1 MQNKSNLLLAV
12 AATSL
17 ISMSA
22 SAAVITSWSMTTA
35 VPAATTGTSYNYGVA
50 DSDDLASGTMLS
62 SGLAIAATTR
72 DNNVP
77 APAPEVGDWRD
88 DWRRNRNLMIELN
101 PALEYDPTS
110 VMVMFVRGTSEK
122 QKALIRD
129 AIGGM
134 TVET

>member
-1 MQNKSNLLLAV
+1 
-12 AATSL
+12 
-17 ISMSA
+17 
-22 SAAVITSWSMTTA
+22 
-35 VPAATTGTSYNYGVA
+35 
-50 DSDDLASGTMLS
+50 MLS